1 MHPKQKMN
9 QIIERINI
17 ASEANESIS
26 LSADEVKVL
35 ADEIGDFHYIPVL
48 TSEQITQLCEEG
60 KLGQPMFPNK
70 KDDQTN

>member
-26 LSADEVKVL
+26 LSADEVKIL

-48 TSEQITQLCEEG
+48 TSEQIIQLCNKGE
-60 KLGQPMFPNK
+60 LGQSIAK
-70 KDDQTN
+70 KEV